1 MLFHQVVPLL
11 FTNPG
16 DIQPANLHTALVK
29 TFVDAAGAVLVV
41 GGTPSRTARVCQML
55 VELLHVCYAHSRV
68 LVSRDRVLASSG
80 AYTPPPK
87 LQHTVRS
94 FVRRHLHAIAPWP
107 PRVTSMLNLLL
118 TDVADRAF
126 PSSTHQD
133 GDADDLLVA
142 CLAVSAPHLQ
152 PPPAPVYTHLHAAL
166 CHSPSS
172 STASSLARLHTQVS
186 LDHPAAIDMTLSVLR
201 HWLAW
206 THQHTPPPRAQ
217 DVLAHL
223 HNTTNTLVLLE
234 RICHMYL
241 AVPTPPIAIV
251 PAAFLTVLLQLTH
264 QLLSHDTQRVGHW
277 LLEYYAAAHSTHPR
291 DHSSPPAVWFLLV
304 LTQCSPA
311 LLDECVRVHGTMWLE
326 QTCRAFLAVIRL
338 PPEHTPPIPSI
349 ALARFPSVLDEV
361 LASARRHSVAFST
374 AHYLMHLGPVVSHH
388 LQVNLQSLR
397 ILDDDDDTHEDVRS
411 QSPPPYEPLVFNNQ
425 LHGWE

>member
-172 STASSLARLHTQVS
+172 SSSTASSLARLHTQVS

-223 HNTTNTLVLLE
+223 HNTTNTLVLVE

-241 AVPTPPIAIV
+241 SVPTPPIAIV

-264 QLLSHDTQRVGHW
+264 QLLTHDTQQVGHW

-349 ALARFPSVLDEV
+349 ALARYYCPFT
-361 LASARRHSVAFST
+361 HIFGC
-374 AHYLMHLGPVVSHH
+374 LG
-388 LQVNLQSLR
+388 
-397 ILDDDDDTHEDVRS
+397 
-411 QSPPPYEPLVFNNQ
+411 
-425 LHGWE
+425 